1 MSFQMQATH
10 SCQEVNPSAWY
21 CMSLGWDFQPCIK
34 QSLRVW
40 HVICSGQFI
49 RAALL
54 CQAEQE
60 ELARQDEGLW
70 CVRLF
75 RIVQVCEHPGS
86 QMHVEPPVQFLGGTL
101 LETNIA
107 SSWKW
112 WKRKVI
118 FPTTLKWTML
128 VSRVNLCKSDS
139 GAAICRCFEWKAMRW
154 ELLYD
159 VRRLYPSTP
168 AAICST
174 QPHTGTRTLWWSGTR
189 VAGREMQLPRS
200 RSNEPGL
207 GGPLVSVT
215 L

>member
-1 MSFQMQATH
+1 M
-10 SCQEVNPSAWY
+10 
-21 CMSLGWDFQPCIK
+21 
-34 QSLRVW
+34 
-40 HVICSGQFI
+40 ICSGQFI

-86 QMHVEPPVQFLGGTL
+86 QMHVVAPCPVSGRYPAGNKHSLFMEMMEKKSHL
-101 LETNIA
+101 
-107 SSWKW
+107 
-112 WKRKVI
+112 
-118 FPTTLKWTML
+118 PTTLKWTML

-200 RSNEPGL
+200 SSNEPGL